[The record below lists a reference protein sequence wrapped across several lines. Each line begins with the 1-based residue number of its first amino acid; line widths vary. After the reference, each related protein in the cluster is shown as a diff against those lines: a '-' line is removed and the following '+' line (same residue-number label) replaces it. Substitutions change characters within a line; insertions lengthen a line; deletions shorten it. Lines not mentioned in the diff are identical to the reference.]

1 MNSQDKMNAA
11 GGFLLDRVRSALQ
24 DERGVQC
31 ESLLTC
37 LGALAGY
44 ACQVSV
50 RQQGAALVAVKT
62 TDGSTYLYGDALNA
76 PLAESPLSVWAFVAK
91 AVQKSSAPL
100 PELAEIFAHVTKTV
114 GTSEFGVP
122 RAADA
127 NRPRDLPL
135 VYLRQ
140 LWPQVL
146 PIAQR
151 ACEKPVQ
158 LPIVFAIA
166 LQRAIEQATGVI
178 DATLGARI
186 AMESAV
192 AMSKVV
198 LPDAATPPKLP
209 VAAKARTDKA
219 RTDVARPQIGNLP
232 PGLRIATIVLIA
244 IVGAGG
250 AIWRADLN
258 SKRTAEREQRE
269 LAIRKWNES
278 LRTLERA
285 AQEAQAAQDRRKALA
300 PVETPPPAAPT
311 PYVDDKQFETVR
323 LPDGSTATQLRD

>member
-1 MNSQDKMNAA
+1 VNSQDKMNAA
-11 GGFLLDRVRSALQ
+11 GEFLLDRVRSALQ
-24 DERGVQC
+24 DERGVQF

-91 AVQKSSAPL
+91 AVQKSGAPL

-158 LPIVFAIA
+158 LPVVFAIA

-178 DATLGARI
+178 DTTLGARI

-198 LPDAATPPKLP
+198 LPDAATQPKRP
-209 VAAKARTDKA
+209 AAAKARI
-219 RTDVARPQIGNLP
+219 DVARPQVGNLP

-244 IVGAGG
+244 IIGAGG

-258 SKRTAEREQRE
+258 AKRTAEREERE

-278 LRTLERA
+278 LRELERA
-285 AQEAQAAQDRRKALA
+285 AQEAQAVQDRRKATA
-300 PVETPPPAAPT
+300 PVETPPAAPT